1 MGHPINVPI
10 RRTMHLSSVIPAN
23 DTGESALGLRNFPHR
38 ERGSNLGPEASA
50 LITELPRSYPSSLL
64 AAIKT
69 DHYAL
74 LVLTLNSLYCATKIK
89 EGLYGKH
96 VPIPVLVESPGRIMV
111 RTGLFWVLVVR
122 SYWLK
127 KTQIKT
133 IKCST

>member
-38 ERGSNLGPEASA
+38 ERGSNLVPEASV

-69 DHYAL
+69 DHYICLASAGIKQFILCYEDQRRAL
-74 LVLTLNSLYCATKIK
+74 
-89 EGLYGKH
+89 
-96 VPIPVLVESPGRIMV
+96 R
-111 RTGLFWVLVVR
+111 
-122 SYWLK
+122 
-127 KTQIKT
+127 
-133 IKCST
+133 